1 MMRVKSTAEF
11 SETVNELV
19 ELGLNVLMEVRIL
32 EVLVQLLKC
41 MEQVFENVLDIVG
54 EVGVHDTRSHLAKL
68 LLEQMGLVLSVLDM
82 RQDLFIVELILMK
95 RGLEV
100 IPVVRVQ
107 CLPFGSVRGDGVL
120 DFMPERA
127 NVASKHRHHALELR
141 VLVQVL
147 REEVQSVGLQC
158 I

>member
-1 MMRVKSTAEF
+1 M
-11 SETVNELV
+11 
-19 ELGLNVLMEVRIL
+19 ELGLSVLSEVRIL
-32 EVLVQLLKC
+32 DVLVKLLKC
-41 MEQVFENVLDIVG
+41 MEQVFEHVLDIVS
-54 EVGVHDTRSHLAKL
+54 EVGVHDTRSQLAKL
-68 LLEQMGLVLSVLDM
+68 LLEQMSLVLSVLDM
-82 RQDLFIVELILMK
+82 RQDVLVVELILMK

-100 IPVVRVQ
+100 VPVVRVQ

-127 NVASKHRHHALELR
+127 NLASKHRHHALELR

-147 REEVQSVGLQC
+147 REEVQSVGFQC